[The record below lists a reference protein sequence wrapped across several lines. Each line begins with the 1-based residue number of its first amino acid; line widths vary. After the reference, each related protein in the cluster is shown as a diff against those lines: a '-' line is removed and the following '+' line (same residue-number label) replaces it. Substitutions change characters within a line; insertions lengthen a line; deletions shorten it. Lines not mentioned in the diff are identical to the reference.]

1 MNNKNEHL
9 QKKIFKLKQEIKL
22 KIEELNKI
30 NSLYQLDIQ
39 YNRFNKYFAEIF
51 KYIKKCDLKTK
62 KELGQ
67 KINELKKN
75 SIFVYQNNKIKIEN
89 KQLQNQIKKEKI
101 DITLPGFSF
110 PTGSLHPITKIIE
123 ELENFFLKMG
133 YNIYENQEIETDL
146 YNFEL
151 MNISKNHPARDMQ
164 DSFYLDQTQEKLLR
178 THVSSMQ
185 IKAMLQYPNKPL
197 KIISSGN
204 VYRRDKDDATHSH
217 QFTQLDGFVID
228 YTANLE
234 NLKTTI
240 TLLIKHIFGKK
251 QKIFFRPSY
260 FPFTNPSLE
269 VDLILTKKNKEEIY
283 LEIMGAGLIHPNILK
298 QGGFDPN
305 KYQGFAFGMG
315 IERIAMLKYKIEDI
329 RDFYNNDLRF
339 LKQFSLLN

>member
-1 MNNKNEHL
+1 MNNKNETL
-9 QKKIFKLKQEIKL
+9 QQKILKLKQKIKN
-22 KIEELNKI
+22 KIQELDKI
-30 NSLYQLDIQ
+30 NSLHQLDVQ
-39 YNRFNKYFAEIF
+39 FNRFNKYFLELF
-51 KYIKKCDLKTK
+51 KYIKQCDIKVK

-75 SIFVYQNNKIKIEN
+75 SLLAYQINKTKLEN
-89 KQLQNQIKKEKI
+89 KQLQKKIIKETI
-101 DITLPGFSF
+101 DVTLPGFSF
-110 PTGSLHPITKIIE
+110 PEGSIHPLTQIIE
-123 ELENFFLKMG
+123 ELENFFLRMG
-133 YNIYENQEIETDL
+133 YSIYESQEIETDL

-164 DSFYLDQTQEKLLR
+164 DSFYLDHKKEKLLR

-185 IKAMLQYPNKPL
+185 IKAMLQNPNKPL

-240 TLLIKHIFGKK
+240 NTLIKYIFGKK

-269 VDLILTKKNKEEIY
+269 VDLILTKKNKEKIY

-298 QGGFDPN
+298 RGGFDPI
-305 KYQGFAFGMG
+305 KFQGFAFGMG
-315 IERIAMLKYKIEDI
+315 IERIAMLKYQIEDI
-329 RDFYNNDLRF
+329 RDLYNNDLRF

>member
-1 MNNKNEHL
+1 MNNKNETL
-9 QKKIFKLKQEIKL
+9 QQKIFNLKKKIKDKIQEL
-22 KIEELNKI
+22 DKI
-30 NSLYQLDIQ
+30 NSLHQLDVQ
-39 YNRFNKYFAEIF
+39 FNRFNKYFIELF
-51 KYIKKCDLKTK
+51 KYIKQCDLKVK
-62 KELGQ
+62 KKLGQ
-67 KINELKKN
+67 QINELKKN
-75 SIFVYQNNKIKIEN
+75 SLLAYQINKTKLEN
-89 KQLQNQIKKEKI
+89 KQLQKKIIQEKI
-101 DITLPGFSF
+101 DVTLPGFSF
-110 PTGSLHPITKIIE
+110 PKGSIHPLTQIIE
-123 ELENFFLKMG
+123 ELENFFLRIG
-133 YNIYENQEIETDL
+133 YAIYESQEIETDL

-164 DSFYLDQTQEKLLR
+164 DSFYLDHEKEKLLR

-185 IKAMLQYPNKPL
+185 IKAMLQNPNKPL

-240 TLLIKHIFGKK
+240 NTLIKHIFGKK

-269 VDLILTKKNKEEIY
+269 VDLILTKQNKEKIY

-298 QGGFDPN
+298 QGGFDPA

>member
-1 MNNKNEHL
+1 MNNKNEAL
-9 QKKIFKLKQEIKL
+9 QQKILNLKKKIKEKIQEL
-22 KIEELNKI
+22 DKI
-30 NSLYQLDIQ
+30 NSLHQLDVQ
-39 YNRFNKYFAEIF
+39 FNRFNKYFIELF
-51 KYIKKCDLKTK
+51 KYIKQCDIKVK

-67 KINELKKN
+67 QINELKKN
-75 SIFVYQNNKIKIEN
+75 SLLTYQINKTKLEN
-89 KQLQNQIKKEKI
+89 KQLNKKIIKEKI
-101 DITLPGFSF
+101 DVTLPGFSF
-110 PTGSLHPITKIIE
+110 PEGSIHPLTQTIE

-133 YNIYENQEIETDL
+133 YAIHESQEIETDL

-164 DSFYLDQTQEKLLR
+164 DSFYLDHKKEKLLR

-185 IKAMLQYPNKPL
+185 IKAMLQNPNKPL

-240 TLLIKHIFGKK
+240 NTLIKHIFGRK

-269 VDLILTKKNKEEIY
+269 VDLILTKKNKEKIY

-298 QGGFDPN
+298 QGGFDPA

-315 IERIAMLKYKIEDI
+315 IERIAMLKYQIEDI
-329 RDFYNNDLRF
+329 RDLYNNDLRF

>member
-1 MNNKNEHL
+1 MNNKNETL
-9 QKKIFKLKQEIKL
+9 QQKILNLKQKIKD
-22 KIEELNKI
+22 KIQELDKI
-30 NSLYQLDIQ
+30 NYLHQLDVQ
-39 YNRFNKYFAEIF
+39 FNRFNKYFTELF
-51 KYIKKCDLKTK
+51 KYIKQCDIKVK

-67 KINELKKN
+67 QINELKKN
-75 SIFVYQNNKIKIEN
+75 SLIAYQINKTKLEN
-89 KQLQNQIKKEKI
+89 KQLHKKIIKEKI
-101 DITLPGFSF
+101 DVTLPGFSF
-110 PTGSLHPITKIIE
+110 PEGSIHPLTQIIE
-123 ELENFFLKMG
+123 ELENFFLRMG
-133 YNIYENQEIETDL
+133 YAIYESQEIETDL

-164 DSFYLDQTQEKLLR
+164 DSFYLDHKKEKLLR

-185 IKAMLQYPNKPL
+185 IKAMLQNPNKPL

-204 VYRRDKDDATHSH
+204 VYRKDKDDATHSH

-240 TLLIKHIFGKK
+240 NTLIKHIFGKK

-269 VDLILTKKNKEEIY
+269 VDLILTKKNKEKIY

-298 QGGFDPN
+298 RGGFDPA

-315 IERIAMLKYKIEDI
+315 IERIAMLKYQIEDI
-329 RDFYNNDLRF
+329 RDLYNNDLRF

>member
-1 MNNKNEHL
+1 MNNKNETL
-9 QKKIFKLKQEIKL
+9 QQKILNLKQKIKE
-22 KIEELNKI
+22 KIQELDKI
-30 NSLYQLDIQ
+30 NSLHQLDVQ
-39 YNRFNKYFAEIF
+39 FNRFNKYFIELF
-51 KYIKKCDLKTK
+51 KYIKQCDIKVK

-67 KINELKKN
+67 QINELKKN
-75 SIFVYQNNKIKIEN
+75 SLLAYQINKTKLEN
-89 KQLQNQIKKEKI
+89 KQLNKKIIKEKI
-101 DITLPGFSF
+101 DVTLPGFSF
-110 PTGSLHPITKIIE
+110 PEGSIHPLTQTIE

-133 YNIYENQEIETDL
+133 YAIYESQEIETDL

-151 MNISKNHPARDMQ
+151 MNISKDHPARDMQ
-164 DSFYLDQTQEKLLR
+164 DSFYLDHKKEKLLR

-185 IKAMLQYPNKPL
+185 IKAMLQNPNKPL

-240 TLLIKHIFGKK
+240 NTLIKHIFGRK

-269 VDLILTKKNKEEIY
+269 VDLILTKKNKEKIY

-298 QGGFDPN
+298 QGCFDPA

-315 IERIAMLKYKIEDI
+315 IERIAMLKYQIEDI
-329 RDFYNNDLRF
+329 RDLYNNDLRF

>member
-1 MNNKNEHL
+1 MNDKNETL
-9 QKKIFKLKQEIKL
+9 QNKIFKLTQEIRL
-22 KIEELNKI
+22 KIQELNEI
-30 NSLYQLDIQ
+30 NYLHQLDIQ
-39 YNRFNKYFAEIF
+39 YNKFNKYFTELF

-67 KINELKKN
+67 KINELKTH
-75 SIFVYQNNKIKIEN
+75 SIFIYQKNKIKIEN
-89 KQLQNQIKKEKI
+89 KQLQKKIKQEKI

-110 PTGSLHPITKIIE
+110 PTGSIHPLTTIIE
-123 ELENFFLKMG
+123 ELENFFLKIG
-133 YNIYENQEIETDL
+133 YKIYESEEIETDL

-151 MNISKNHPARDMQ
+151 LNISKNHPARDMQ
-164 DSFYLDQTQEKLLR
+164 DSFYLDQKQEKLLR
-178 THVSSMQ
+178 THVSAMQ
-185 IKAMLQYPNKPL
+185 IKAMLQHPNKPL

-228 YTANLE
+228 YKANLE
-234 NLKTTI
+234 NLKTTV
-240 TLLIKHIFGKK
+240 TSLIKHIFGKK

-269 VDLILTKKNKEEIY
+269 VDLILTKKNKQKRY

-315 IERIAMLKYKIEDI
+315 IERLAMLKYQIEDI

>member
-1 MNNKNEHL
+1 T
-9 QKKIFKLKQEIKL
+9 Q
-22 KIEELNKI
+22 
-30 NSLYQLDIQ
+30 
-39 YNRFNKYFAEIF
+39 
-51 KYIKKCDLKTK
+51 T
-62 KELGQ
+62 
-67 KINELKKN
+67 
-75 SIFVYQNNKIKIEN
+75 
-89 KQLQNQIKKEKI
+89 
-101 DITLPGFSF
+101 
-110 PTGSLHPITKIIE
+110 IE

-133 YNIYENQEIETDL
+133 YAIYESQEIETDL

-151 MNISKNHPARDMQ
+151 MNISKDHPARDMQ
-164 DSFYLDQTQEKLLR
+164 DSFYLDHKKEKLLR

-185 IKAMLQYPNKPL
+185 IKAMLQNPNKPL

-240 TLLIKHIFGKK
+240 NTLIKHIFGRK

-269 VDLILTKKNKEEIY
+269 VDLILTKKNKEKIY

-298 QGGFDPN
+298 QGGFDPA

-315 IERIAMLKYKIEDI
+315 IERIAMLKYQIEDI
-329 RDFYNNDLRF
+329 RDLYNNDLRF

>member
-1 MNNKNEHL
+1 MNNKNETL
-9 QKKIFKLKQEIKL
+9 QQKILNLKQKIKE
-22 KIEELNKI
+22 KIQELDKI
-30 NSLYQLDIQ
+30 NSLHQLDVQ
-39 YNRFNKYFAEIF
+39 FNRFNKYFIELF
-51 KYIKKCDLKTK
+51 KYIKQCDIKVK

-67 KINELKKN
+67 QINELKKN
-75 SIFVYQNNKIKIEN
+75 SLLAYQINKTKLEN
-89 KQLQNQIKKEKI
+89 KQLNKKIIKEKI
-101 DITLPGFSF
+101 DVTLPGFSF
-110 PTGSLHPITKIIE
+110 PEGSIHPLTQTIE

-133 YNIYENQEIETDL
+133 YVIYESQEIETDL

-151 MNISKNHPARDMQ
+151 MNISKDHPARDMQ
-164 DSFYLDQTQEKLLR
+164 DSFYLDHKKEKLLR

-185 IKAMLQYPNKPL
+185 IKAMLQNPNKPL

-240 TLLIKHIFGKK
+240 NTLIKHIFGRK

-269 VDLILTKKNKEEIY
+269 VDLILTKKNKEKIY

-298 QGGFDPN
+298 QGGFDPA

-315 IERIAMLKYKIEDI
+315 IERIAMLKYQIEDI
-329 RDFYNNDLRF
+329 RDLYNNDLRF

>member
-1 MNNKNEHL
+1 MNNKNEAL
-9 QKKIFKLKQEIKL
+9 QQKILNLKQKIKE
-22 KIEELNKI
+22 KIQELDKI
-30 NSLYQLDIQ
+30 NSLHQLDVQ
-39 YNRFNKYFAEIF
+39 FNRFNKYFIELF
-51 KYIKKCDLKTK
+51 KYIKQCDIKVK

-67 KINELKKN
+67 QINELKKN
-75 SIFVYQNNKIKIEN
+75 SLLAYQINKTKLEN
-89 KQLQNQIKKEKI
+89 KQLNKKIIKEKI
-101 DITLPGFSF
+101 DVTLPGFSF
-110 PTGSLHPITKIIE
+110 PEGSIHPLTQTIE

-133 YNIYENQEIETDL
+133 YVIYESQEIETDL

-164 DSFYLDQTQEKLLR
+164 DSFYLDHKKETLLR

-185 IKAMLQYPNKPL
+185 IKAMLQNPNKPL

-228 YTANLE
+228 YTANLA

-240 TLLIKHIFGKK
+240 NTLIKHIFGRK

-269 VDLILTKKNKEEIY
+269 VDLILTKKNKEKIY

-298 QGGFDPN
+298 QGGFDPA

-315 IERIAMLKYKIEDI
+315 IERIAMLKYQIEDI
-329 RDFYNNDLRF
+329 RDLYNNDLRF

>member
-1 MNNKNEHL
+1 L
-9 QKKIFKLKQEIKL
+9 AYQ
-22 KIEELNKI
+22 I
-30 NSLYQLDIQ
+30 N
-39 YNRFNKYFAEIF
+39 
-51 KYIKKCDLKTK
+51 KTK
-62 KELGQ
+62 L
-67 KINELKKN
+67 
-75 SIFVYQNNKIKIEN
+75 EN
-89 KQLQNQIKKEKI
+89 KQLNKKIIKEKI
-101 DITLPGFSF
+101 DVTLPGFSF
-110 PTGSLHPITKIIE
+110 PEGSIHPLTQTIE

-133 YNIYENQEIETDL
+133 YVIYESQEIETDL

-164 DSFYLDQTQEKLLR
+164 DSFYLDHKKETLLR

-185 IKAMLQYPNKPL
+185 IKAMLQNPNKPL

-240 TLLIKHIFGKK
+240 NTLIKHIFGRK

-269 VDLILTKKNKEEIY
+269 VDLILTKKNKEKIY

-298 QGGFDPN
+298 QGGFDPA

-315 IERIAMLKYKIEDI
+315 IERIAMLKYQIEDI
-329 RDFYNNDLRF
+329 RDLYNNDL
-339 LKQFSLLN
+339 

>member
-1 MNNKNEHL
+1 MNNKNETL
-9 QKKIFKLKQEIKL
+9 QQKILNLKQKIKE
-22 KIEELNKI
+22 KIQELDKI
-30 NSLYQLDIQ
+30 NSLHQLDVQ
-39 YNRFNKYFAEIF
+39 FNRFNKYFIELF
-51 KYIKKCDLKTK
+51 KYIKQCDIKVK

-67 KINELKKN
+67 QINELKKN
-75 SIFVYQNNKIKIEN
+75 SLLAYQINKTKLEN
-89 KQLQNQIKKEKI
+89 KQLNKKIIKEKI
-101 DITLPGFSF
+101 DVTLPGFSF
-110 PTGSLHPITKIIE
+110 PEGSIHPLTQTIE

-133 YNIYENQEIETDL
+133 YAIYESQEIETDL

-151 MNISKNHPARDMQ
+151 MNISKDHPARDMQ
-164 DSFYLDQTQEKLLR
+164 DSFYLDHKKEKLLR

-185 IKAMLQYPNKPL
+185 IKAMLQNPNKPL

-240 TLLIKHIFGKK
+240 NTLIKHIFGRK

-269 VDLILTKKNKEEIY
+269 VDLILTKKNKEKIY

-298 QGGFDPN
+298 QGGFDPA

-315 IERIAMLKYKIEDI
+315 IERIAMLKYQIEDI
-329 RDFYNNDLRF
+329 RDLYNNDLRF

>member
-1 MNNKNEHL
+1 MGRYFK
-9 QKKIFKLKQEIKL
+9 QKIKEKIQEL
-22 KIEELNKI
+22 DKI
-30 NSLYQLDIQ
+30 NSLHQLDVQ
-39 YNRFNKYFAEIF
+39 FNRFNKYFIELF
-51 KYIKKCDLKTK
+51 KYIKQCDIKVK

-67 KINELKKN
+67 QINELKKN
-75 SIFVYQNNKIKIEN
+75 SLLAYQINKTKLEN
-89 KQLQNQIKKEKI
+89 KQLNKKIIKEKI
-101 DITLPGFSF
+101 DVTLPGFSF
-110 PTGSLHPITKIIE
+110 PEGSIHPLTQTIE

-133 YNIYENQEIETDL
+133 YVIYESQEIETDL

-164 DSFYLDQTQEKLLR
+164 DSFYLDHKKETLLR

-185 IKAMLQYPNKPL
+185 IKAMLQNPNKPL

-240 TLLIKHIFGKK
+240 NTLIKHIFGRK

-269 VDLILTKKNKEEIY
+269 VDLILTKKNKEKIY

-298 QGGFDPN
+298 QGGFDPA

-315 IERIAMLKYKIEDI
+315 IERIAMLKYQIEDI
-329 RDFYNNDLRF
+329 RDLYNNDLRF

>member
-1 MNNKNEHL
+1 MNNKNETL
-9 QKKIFKLKQEIKL
+9 QQKILNLKQKIKE
-22 KIEELNKI
+22 KIQELDKI
-30 NSLYQLDIQ
+30 NSLHQLDVQ
-39 YNRFNKYFAEIF
+39 FNRFNKYFIELF
-51 KYIKKCDLKTK
+51 KYIKQCDIKVK

-67 KINELKKN
+67 QINELKKN
-75 SIFVYQNNKIKIEN
+75 SLLAYQINKTKLEN
-89 KQLQNQIKKEKI
+89 KQLNKKIIKEKI
-101 DITLPGFSF
+101 DVTLPGFSF
-110 PTGSLHPITKIIE
+110 PEGSIHPLTQTIE

-133 YNIYENQEIETDL
+133 YAIYESQEIETDL

-164 DSFYLDQTQEKLLR
+164 DSFYLDHQKEKLLR

-185 IKAMLQYPNKPL
+185 IKAMLQNPNKPL

-240 TLLIKHIFGKK
+240 NTLIKHIFGRK

-269 VDLILTKKNKEEIY
+269 VDLILTKKNKEKIY

-298 QGGFDPN
+298 QGGFDPA

-315 IERIAMLKYKIEDI
+315 IERIAMLKYQIEDI
-329 RDFYNNDLRF
+329 RDLYNNDLRF